1 MADITAPNA
10 GAYGIWGPQYAAA
23 LAAQSGSPVAGPL
36 NMLAMRGYMG
46 QEQGG
51 YGAALD
57 QTQVRQLEAA
67 RMAEETARMEAAA
80 GAIPAGIQYGGLDA
94 LMPFL
99 AANGIALDPTAST
112 ARDALVTQDISA
124 GAFRDRSA
132 GVADVAEA
140 GYAPAPADINE
151 TLMPSVPTAAPAEY
165 APYMSPANLAD
176 AERARAAIM
185 QGQAAITSSNRP
197 QSSGGGG
204 SNSGDVD
211 ITMAPDSFGVMR
223 PTIKYN
229 NVSPDRIA
237 AITGGAGTNASGGN
251 ESQRTLTLADRRRA
265 EEAELRRLLQGNR
278 PQVR

>member
-23 LAAQSGSPVAGPL
+23 LAAQAGSPVAGPL

-80 GAIPAGIQYGGLDA
+80 GALPAGIQYGGLDA

-99 AANGIALDPTAST
+99 IANGITLDPTAST

-151 TLMPSVPTAAPAEY
+151 TLMPPDPTAAPAEY
-165 APYMSPANLAD
+165 VPYMSPANTADSRRAD
-176 AERARAAIM
+176 AAVM

-197 QSSGGGG
+197 QSSGGSG
-204 SNSGDVD
+204 SDGYTT
-211 ITMAPDSFGVMR
+211 ITEEQMMPDGSIRRFTR
-223 PTIKYN
+223 
-229 NVSPDRIA
+229 RIP
-237 AITGGAGTNASGGN
+237 GSGGTPLVPTAPVRPGGPPPPVDWRAGQS
-251 ESQRTLTLADRRRA
+251 ELIRRYAPQRR
-265 EEAELRRLLQGNR
+265 
-278 PQVR
+278 